1 MKPHNMPA
9 PEHPS
14 IMLIGGEDIHFRIP
28 YMHMLRENGFRV
40 VAVGSAP
47 QPKIEAE
54 GFAYHLY
61 PLERALAPF
70 ADLRALRALRRII
83 AAERPSIVHAFDTKP
98 GFLVPMAMI
107 GLKGPAA
114 LRTITGMGAIFSEDT
129 ARTRILRV
137 VYRLLHRIARV
148 RVDFTVFQNTTDME
162 FFTQKRLV
170 RKNEFALI
178 RGSGV
183 PIPDW
188 GAQAA
193 DVRSEKRRSLGV
205 GQGDFVFLMVARLVR
220 QKGVADALAAA
231 KGVLPKNANARFIFV
246 GPSGDNEPD
255 GVDVKDFDD
264 PNGQILYLGRRS
276 DVAKL
281 LVACDVFVLPTKY
294 REGVPRALLE
304 ALATEKPAIVSDMPG
319 CADPI
324 LDANAGWVVPTG
336 DVQALAEAMS
346 DALAR
351 DKSELHSM
359 GQRGKAEIA
368 QHYALGTV
376 VSQILDVYGRFSP
389 PKQDASGVINH
400 AEERASASNGR

>member
-1 MKPHNMPA
+1 MSKT
-9 PEHPS
+9 S
-14 IMLIGGEDIHFRIP
+14 IMLVGGEDIHFRIP
-28 YMHMLRENGFRV
+28 YMHMLQENGFRV
-40 VAVGSAP
+40 IAVGSAP

-61 PLERALAPF
+61 PLERALAPL
-70 ADLRALRALRRII
+70 ADMRALRALRRII
-83 AAERPSIVHAFDTKP
+83 ASEQPAIVHAFDTKP

-129 ARTRILRV
+129 ARNRILRMI
-137 VYRLLHRIARV
+137 YRLLHLLARA
-148 RVDFTVFQNTTDME
+148 RVDFTVFQNTTDMAY
-162 FFTQKRLV
+162 FRQKNLV
-170 RKNEFALI
+170 RKDGFALI

-193 DVRSEKRRSLGV
+193 DVRSEMRKSLGV
-205 GQGDFVFLMVARLVR
+205 AQGDFVFLMVARLVR

-231 KGVLPKNANARFIFV
+231 KSVLPQHANARFIFV
-246 GPSGDNEPD
+246 GPSGVNEPD
-255 GVDVKDFDD
+255 GVDVGDFDD
-264 PNGQILYLGRRS
+264 SSGQILYLGRRS

-281 LVACDVFVLPTKY
+281 LLVCDVFVLPTKY

-304 ALATEKPAIVSDMPG
+304 ALATERPAIVSDMPG

-324 LDANAGWVVPTG
+324 LEVNAGWVVPTG
-336 DVQALAEAMS
+336 DVGALTKAMAEAIG
-346 DALAR
+346 R
-351 DKSELHSM
+351 PKKELQSM

-368 QHYALGTV
+368 QNYALEIV
-376 VSQILDVYGRFSP
+376 VSQILDVYARFTP
-389 PKQDASGVINH
+389 PEAKRLGGEACSGAPTTQTPI
-400 AEERASASNGR
+400 A